1 MNFETTVGL
10 EVHIE
15 MQTNSKAYSPSPVQY
30 GAEQNTNTNVI
41 DWGYPGVLPEI
52 NKGALEFGMRAALAL
67 HCDITQDVG
76 FDRKNYFYPD
86 NPKAYQ
92 ITQARTPIGTNGW
105 LEIELED
112 GTKKKIGIREMHVEE
127 DAGKNTHNPDGYSY
141 VDLNRQGTPLI
152 EIVAEPD
159 ISSADEAYAYLT
171 KLRQVIQFT
180 GISDV
185 KMEEGSMRADVN
197 VSIAPIGSDKLGVR
211 TEMKNLNSFEH
222 VRKGIQYEVKRQERL
237 LMSGGEVEQ
246 ETRRF
251 DEPSGETILMRSKE
265 EANDYRYFPE
275 PDLPPIHI
283 SDDWIEEVRASI
295 PEMPDKRRERYT
307 QDWGIPAYDAG
318 VLTQTKEMSD
328 FYDATVAAGADP
340 KLAANWLM
348 GEVNAYLN
356 SKQVELSDTAL
367 TPEHLATMIKLIED
381 ETISSKIAKKVF
393 KEIITND
400 TEPKAWVESKGM
412 VQLSDPAK
420 LQPIID
426 EVLDNNEQSIEDFR
440 NGKDRAIGFLVGQ
453 IMKKTRGM
461 ANPKMVNKL
470 LMASLKER

>member
-92 ITQARTPIGTNGW
+92 ITQARTPIGTNCW

-426 EVLDNNEQSIEDFR
+426 EVLDNNEQSIEDFK

>member
-367 TPEHLATMIKLIED
+367 TPEHLATMIKIIED

-426 EVLDNNEQSIEDFR
+426 EVLDNNEQSIEDFK

>member
-283 SDDWIEEVRASI
+283 SDDWIKEVRASI

-426 EVLDNNEQSIEDFR
+426 EVLDNNEQSIEDFK